1 MNEFSMKNVL
11 KKNVMALALLG
22 IYILFIIL
30 GFVIEGQNILAPA
43 IVTSLI
49 ERNAYVFIL
58 GAGMLM
64 CMLTGGN
71 IDLSV
76 GSIVCFIGSVV
87 GLFSVEN
94 RLLDQ
99 WFGVW
104 EVQEI
109 NGEATRVLVA
119 HAQPLNTPLAML
131 VALGV
136 GLLYGALLGFLIAY
150 VRIPPWIATLA
161 GYLAFR
167 GLGTQVLTT
176 ASADAALTGFPD
188 SLKNIFGGSVLEYIR
203 VGGEKV
209 YLDVLGMNI
218 PCVVAGILAS
228 AAVILLTVTSRK
240 KKISK
245 GYQADPKGF
254 VTLKCIILTAIIMF
268 FAVEF
273 SFEGGIPVVVL
284 WIGGVLLIYGIITE
298 KTTIGRHFM
307 TVGGNAESARLSGIN
322 NRLVMFFAYLNMAV
336 LTVIAAMIV
345 TVRASA
351 ANSSAGEEY
360 ELDAIAACIVGGVSA
375 YGGSGTIIGMVVGA
389 TMIGVINQG
398 MQIIGVDQNWIK
410 IVKGL
415 VLLAAVVFEIVS
427 KQTKK
432 AKKDAKPKKVKA
444 QKGENGEAEAEP
456 VQPSEEASEL
466 EATVVS
472 EDTEAAPAPVPDAG
486 LATSET

>member
-1 MNEFSMKNVL
+1 MNGFGMKNVM

-30 GFVIEGQNILAPA
+30 GFVIKGQNILAPA

-76 GSIVCFIGSVV
+76 GSVVCFIGSVV

-104 EVQEI
+104 EEQVI
-109 NGEATRVLVA
+109 DGEVTKVLVQ
-119 HAQPLNTPLAML
+119 HAQPLNTPLAIL
-131 VALGV
+131 VALAV

-167 GLGTQVLTT
+167 GLGTQVLTK
-176 ASADAALTGFPD
+176 ASPDAALSNFPE

-203 VGGEKV
+203 INGEKV

-218 PCVVAGILAS
+218 PCVVAGLLAS
-228 AAVILLTVTSRK
+228 AAVIFLMVISRK
-240 KKISK
+240 KKVAK
-245 GYQADPKGF
+245 GYQADPMWF
-254 VTLKCIILTAIIMF
+254 VALKCVILTAIIMF
-268 FAVEF
+268 FAIEF

-284 WIGGVLLIYGIITE
+284 WIGGVLILYGIITE

-351 ANSSAGEEY
+351 ANSTAGEEY

-375 YGGSGTIIGMVVGA
+375 YGGSGTIVGMVVGA

-398 MQIIGVDQNWIK
+398 MQLIGVDQNWIK

-432 AKKDAKPKKVKA
+432 AKKDAKAKKAK
-444 QKGENGEAEAEP
+444 KSEKGEAESE
-456 VQPSEEASEL
+456 QPSEEVSATE
-466 EATVVS
+466 ETVVS
-472 EDTEAAPAPVPDAG
+472 EDTEAAPVPDAG
-486 LATSET
+486 LATSEA

>member
-1 MNEFSMKNVL
+1 
-11 KKNVMALALLG
+11 
-22 IYILFIIL
+22 
-30 GFVIEGQNILAPA
+30 
-43 IVTSLI
+43 
-49 ERNAYVFIL
+49 
-58 GAGMLM
+58 
-64 CMLTGGN
+64 MLTGGN

-76 GSIVCFIGSVV
+76 GSVVCFIGSVV

-104 EVQEI
+104 EEQVI
-109 NGEATRVLVA
+109 DGEVTKVLVQ

-167 GLGTQVLTT
+167 G
-176 ASADAALTGFPD
+176 
-188 SLKNIFGGSVLEYIR
+188 SVLEYIR
-203 VGGEKV
+203 VGGEKH

-254 VTLKCIILTAIIMF
+254 VILKCIILTAIIMF

-322 NRLVMFFAYLNMAV
+322 NKLVMFCAYLNMAV
-336 LTVIAAMIV
+336 LTVIASLLV
-345 TVRASA
+345 TSRFQA
-351 ANSSAGEEY
+351 ANSSSGTNFEM
-360 ELDAIAACIVGGVSA
+360 DAISACIVGGVSA
-375 YGGSGTIIGMVVGA
+375 YGGAGTVMGMVIGA
-389 TMIGVINQG
+389 TLIGVINLG
-398 MQIIGVDQNWIK
+398 MSLMGIDQNWQK
-410 IVKGL
+410 VVKGV
-415 VLLAAVVFEIVS
+415 VLLAAVVFDILS
-427 KQTKK
+427 KKGNKK
-432 AKKDAKPKKVKA
+432 
-444 QKGENGEAEAEP
+444 Q
-456 VQPSEEASEL
+456 
-466 EATVVS
+466 
-472 EDTEAAPAPVPDAG
+472 
-486 LATSET
+486 